1 MAEIVKRSNHL
12 RIDIKKAYLKLLIAS
27 VSILIAVFIL
37 EQSYYLS
44 SIVIGMMVVWTM
56 FVLNNIE
63 ILRFGLQGEKEAFDL
78 LSKLP
83 RQYKV
88 LSDVHLVDGTK
99 SSQIDFVIIGP
110 NGIFIM
116 ESKHIKGIINGREE
130 DNYLQK
136 IKIGKSGD
144 KYYKKMFNP
153 IKQISGHKIGMDVFL
168 KKKGF
173 RYRAIPVLY
182 FSNDCI
188 VNVQSKNV
196 KIINEPVLVIDYIK
210 RHIEENVYLPEDIQN
225 AIAAELKA
233 LDD

>member
-12 RIDIKKAYLKLLIAS
+12 RSDIKKAYLKLLTAS
-27 VSILIAVFIL
+27 VSIIIAAFIL
-37 EQSYYLS
+37 EQTFYVS
-44 SIVIGMMVVWTM
+44 SLVIGVMIVWIM
-56 FVLNNIE
+56 FILNHIE

-78 LSKLP
+78 LTKLP
-83 RQYKV
+83 RQYKI

-99 SSQIDFVIIGP
+99 SSQIDFVIIGS
-110 NGIFIM
+110 NGVFIM
-116 ESKHIKGIINGREE
+116 ESKHIKGIISGKEE

-136 IKIGKSGD
+136 IKIGKGGD

-168 KKKGF
+168 KKNGY
-173 RYRAIPVLY
+173 RYKAIPVLY
-182 FSNDCI
+182 FSNECT

-210 RHIEENVYLPEDIQN
+210 RHIEENVYIPEDVQV
-225 AIAAELKA
+225 AIASDLKS
-233 LDD
+233 LED

>member
-12 RIDIKKAYLKLLIAS
+12 RKDIKKAYLKLLIAS
-27 VSILIAVFIL
+27 LSIILSVLII
-37 EQSYYLS
+37 EQSYYIT
-44 SIVIGMMVVWTM
+44 IVIIGMMIVWIM

-83 RQYKV
+83 RQYKI

-110 NGIFIM
+110 NGLFIM
-116 ESKHIKGIINGREE
+116 ESKHIKGIINGKED

-136 IKIGKSGD
+136 VKIGKGGD

-182 FSNDCI
+182 FSNECV
-188 VNVQSKNV
+188 VNVQSKSV
-196 KIINEPVLVIDYIK
+196 KIINEPVLVIDFIK
-210 RHIEENVYLPEDIQN
+210 RHTEENVYLPEDIQD
-225 AIAAELKA
+225 AIAYELKA